1 MNLATI
7 NPLTLP
13 SLSLAN
19 RSALPPCLA
28 VYFALEGDHVLYV
41 GRSVNLQQ
49 RWITHHRYSQL
60 KGLNNVRIAWLEC
73 SDPSL
78 LPEIEAALIEY
89 FQPSLNGELIPLGTR
104 KPPTIG
110 VYIEPELKEAAE
122 NLAKKQRRSLS
133 ALVCVLLEEA
143 IKTEIQKSATSGA
156 TSTTNSETGEMA
168 AGKTNTR
175 LD

>member
-1 MNLATI
+1 MNPATI

-13 SLSLAN
+13 SLSLIN
-19 RSALPPCLA
+19 RSALPPCPA
-28 VYFALEGDHVLYV
+28 VYFVREGDRVLYV

-89 FQPSLNGELIPLGTR
+89 FQPSLNGELIPFKIPSTSLA
-104 KPPTIG
+104 KIMIYAP
-110 VYIEPELKEAAE
+110 YDLKEKIE
-122 NLAKKQRRSLS
+122 RLAKKENRSLS
-133 ALVCVLLEEA
+133 NYIVTVLQRIAEEENEQVMD
-143 IKTEIQKSATSGA
+143 TESRD
-156 TSTTNSETGEMA
+156 TGEL
-168 AGKTNTR
+168 K
-175 LD
+175 